1 MKTLRIAS
9 FLPATEVRTYLS
21 DRSYGGGYSGGRR
34 SGGGG
39 GYGDRNRP
47 RRFRHSPVKV
57 GEQYDVTIEAI
68 SNRGD
73 SGVAK
78 IEGFVIF
85 VPGTKVDEKIKVKI
99 TKVGNGYATGEL
111 AQQTSD
117 QTSSENSEQ
126 AQEGSEQAQE
136 GIDEG
141 EETEEETEEKT

>member
-1 MKTLRIAS
+1 MTKLRIAS
-9 FLPATEVRTYLS
+9 FIPATEVRTYLS

-34 SGGGG
+34 SSSGG

-117 QTSSENSEQ
+117 QTGSENTEQ
-126 AQEGSEQAQE
+126 LQEDTKITE
-136 GIDEG
+136 EG
-141 EETEEETEEKT
+141 EESEEIEEEKS

>member
-34 SGGGG
+34 SSG

-99 TKVGNGYATGEL
+99 TKVGNGYATAEL

-117 QTSSENSEQ
+117 QTASENPEQ
-126 AQEGSEQAQE
+126 AQE
-136 GIDEG
+136 DTNEG
-141 EETEEETEEKT
+141 EKIEEEEEEEEKT

>member
-1 MKTLRIAS
+1 MTKLRIAS
-9 FLPATEVRTYLS
+9 FIPATEVRTYLS

-34 SGGGG
+34 NSSGG

-117 QTSSENSEQ
+117 QTGSENTEQ
-126 AQEGSEQAQE
+126 LQEDTKITE
-136 GIDEG
+136 EG
-141 EETEEETEEKT
+141 EESEEIEEKS

>member
-1 MKTLRIAS
+1 MTKLRIAS
-9 FLPATEVRTYLS
+9 FIPATEVRIYLS
-21 DRSYGGGYSGGRR
+21 DRSYGGGYSGGR
-34 SGGGG
+34 SSSG

-85 VPGTKVDEKIKVKI
+85 VPGTKVDDKIKVKI

-111 AQQTSD
+111 AQQA
-117 QTSSENSEQ
+117 SEQ
-126 AQEGSEQAQE
+126 TGSEDTEQQQDDTE
-136 GIDEG
+136 NTENTENTDG
-141 EETEEETEEKT
+141 EEIEETEEKT

>member
-9 FLPATEVRTYLS
+9 FIPATEVRTYLS
-21 DRSYGGGYSGGRR
+21 DRSYGGGYSGGGRR
-34 SGGGG
+34 SGG

-99 TKVGNGYATGEL
+99 TKVGNGYATAEL

-117 QTSSENSEQ
+117 QTASENSEQ
-126 AQEGSEQAQE
+126 LQEATE
-136 GIDEG
+136 EG
-141 EETEEETEEKT
+141 EEEREEEKA

>member
-85 VPGTKVDEKIKVKI
+85 VPGTKVDEKLKVKI
-99 TKVGNGYATGEL
+99 TKVGNGYATAEL

-126 AQEGSEQAQE
+126 AQEG
-136 GIDEG
+136 IDEG
-141 EETEEETEEKT
+141 EETEEETEEKA

>member
-9 FLPATEVRTYLS
+9 FLPATEVRMYLS
-21 DRSYGGGYSGGRR
+21 DRSYSGGYSGGRR
-34 SGGGG
+34 SGG

-99 TKVGNGYATGEL
+99 TKVGNGYATAEL
-111 AQQTSD
+111 AQQAND
-117 QTSSENSEQ
+117 QTASENPEQ
-126 AQEGSEQAQE
+126 TQE
-136 GIDEG
+136 DTNEG
-141 EETEEETEEKT
+141 EEIKGEEEVEEKT

>member
-9 FLPATEVRTYLS
+9 FIPATEVRTYLS

-34 SGGGG
+34 SSGGG

-99 TKVGNGYATGEL
+99 TKVGNGYATAEL

-126 AQEGSEQAQE
+126 AQEG
-136 GIDEG
+136 IDEG
-141 EETEEETEEKT
+141 EETEEETEEKA

>member
-1 MKTLRIAS
+1 MTKLRIAS
-9 FLPATEVRTYLS
+9 FIPATEVRTYLS

-34 SGGGG
+34 SSSGG

-117 QTSSENSEQ
+117 QTGSENTEQ
-126 AQEGSEQAQE
+126 LQEDTKITE
-136 GIDEG
+136 EG
-141 EETEEETEEKT
+141 EESEELEEKS

>member
-9 FLPATEVRTYLS
+9 FIPATEVRTYLS

-34 SGGGG
+34 SGG

-99 TKVGNGYATGEL
+99 TKVGNGYATAEL

-117 QTSSENSEQ
+117 QTAPENSEQ
-126 AQEGSEQAQE
+126 IQEDTE
-136 GIDEG
+136 EG
-141 EETEEETEEKT
+141 EEIEEGEEGEEEKT

>member
-1 MKTLRIAS
+1 MTKLRIAS
-9 FLPATEVRTYLS
+9 FIPATEVRTYLS
-21 DRSYGGGYSGGRR
+21 DRSY
-34 SGGGG
+34 GG

-85 VPGTKVDEKIKVKI
+85 VPGTKVDDKIKVKI

-111 AQQTSD
+111 AQQA
-117 QTSSENSEQ
+117 SEQ
-126 AQEGSEQAQE
+126 TGSEDTEQQQDDTE
-136 GIDEG
+136 NTENTDG
-141 EETEEETEEKT
+141 EEIEETEEKT

>member
-9 FLPATEVRTYLS
+9 FIPATEVRTYLS
-21 DRSYGGGYSGGRR
+21 DRSYGGGYSGGGYSGGGRR
-34 SGGGG
+34 SGG

-99 TKVGNGYATGEL
+99 TKVGNGYATAEL

-117 QTSSENSEQ
+117 QTASENSEQ
-126 AQEGSEQAQE
+126 QQEATE
-136 GIDEG
+136 EG
-141 EETEEETEEKT
+141 EEEGEEEKS

>member
-1 MKTLRIAS
+1 MTKLRIAS
-9 FLPATEVRTYLS
+9 FIPATEVRIYLS

-34 SGGGG
+34 SSSGG

-117 QTSSENSEQ
+117 QTGSENTEQ
-126 AQEGSEQAQE
+126 LQEDTKITE
-136 GIDEG
+136 EG
-141 EETEEETEEKT
+141 EESEELEEKS

>member
-1 MKTLRIAS
+1 LKIAS
-9 FLPATEVRTYLS
+9 FIPATEMRREYSS
-21 DRSYGGGYSGGRR
+21 DRSYGGGYGGGRR
-34 SGGGG
+34 NT

-85 VPGTKVDEKIKVKI
+85 VPGTKVDDKVKVKI
-99 TKVGNGYATGEL
+99 NKVGNGYATAELAEQMNEQVNTLSSESTEDKTTGEL
-111 AQQTSD
+111 
-117 QTSSENSEQ
+117 
-126 AQEGSEQAQE
+126 
-136 GIDEG
+136 EG
-141 EETEEETEEKT
+141 EEKGEQA

>member
-34 SGGGG
+34 SSG

-99 TKVGNGYATGEL
+99 TKVGNGYATAEL

-117 QTSSENSEQ
+117 QTSSEN
-126 AQEGSEQAQE
+126 SEQAQE

>member
-34 SGGGG
+34 SGG

-99 TKVGNGYATGEL
+99 TKVGNGYATAEL
-111 AQQTSD
+111 AQQTGD
-117 QTSSENSEQ
+117 QTASESSEQ
-126 AQEGSEQAQE
+126 LQEHTE
-136 GIDEG
+136 EG
-141 EETEEETEEKT
+141 EEIEEEEEEEEAEQKT

>member
-1 MKTLRIAS
+1 MKIAS
-9 FLPATEVRTYLS
+9 FIPASEMIRVYSS
-21 DRSYGGGYSGGRR
+21 DRSYGGGYGGGRR
-34 SGGGG
+34 NI

-85 VPGTKVDEKIKVKI
+85 VPGTKVNDKVKVKI
-99 TKVGNGYATGEL
+99 NKVGNGYATAEL
-111 AQQTSD
+111 AEQTNE
-117 QTSSENSEQ
+117 QVNTSSIESNEENKLSE
-126 AQEGSEQAQE
+126 
-136 GIDEG
+136 EG
-141 EETEEETEEKT
+141 EGEKREEQI

>member
-34 SGGGG
+34 SSG

-99 TKVGNGYATGEL
+99 TKVGNGYATAEL
-111 AQQTSD
+111 AQQTGD
-117 QTSSENSEQ
+117 QTDQTASENSEQ
-126 AQEGSEQAQE
+126 AQED
-136 GIDEG
+136 IDEG
-141 EETEEETEEKT
+141 EGIEEQTEEKT

>member
-9 FLPATEVRTYLS
+9 FLPATEFRTYLS

-34 SGGGG
+34 SGG

-99 TKVGNGYATGEL
+99 TKVGNGYATAEL

-117 QTSSENSEQ
+117 QTAPENSEQ
-126 AQEGSEQAQE
+126 LQEDTE
-136 GIDEG
+136 EG
-141 EETEEETEEKT
+141 EEIEEGEEGEEEKT

>member
-1 MKTLRIAS
+1 MTKLRIAS
-9 FLPATEVRTYLS
+9 FIPATEVRTYLS

-34 SGGGG
+34 NSSGG

-111 AQQTSD
+111 AQQSSD
-117 QTSSENSEQ
+117 QTGSENTEQ
-126 AQEGSEQAQE
+126 PQEDTKITE
-136 GIDEG
+136 EG
-141 EETEEETEEKT
+141 EESEELEEKS

>member
-1 MKTLRIAS
+1 MTKLRIAS
-9 FLPATEVRTYLS
+9 FIPATEVRIYLS

-34 SGGGG
+34 NSSGG

-117 QTSSENSEQ
+117 QTGSENTEQ
-126 AQEGSEQAQE
+126 LQEETKITE
-136 GIDEG
+136 EG
-141 EETEEETEEKT
+141 EESEEIEEKS

>member
-1 MKTLRIAS
+1 MTKLRIAS
-9 FLPATEVRTYLS
+9 FIPATEVRIYLS

-34 SGGGG
+34 NSSGG

-117 QTSSENSEQ
+117 QTGSENTEQ
-126 AQEGSEQAQE
+126 LQEDTKITE
-136 GIDEG
+136 EG
-141 EETEEETEEKT
+141 EESEEIEEKS

>member
-1 MKTLRIAS
+1 MTKLRIAS
-9 FLPATEVRTYLS
+9 FIPATEVRIYLS

-34 SGGGG
+34 SSSGG

-117 QTSSENSEQ
+117 QTGSENTEQ
-126 AQEGSEQAQE
+126 LQEDTKITE
-136 GIDEG
+136 EG
-141 EETEEETEEKT
+141 EESEEIEEKS

>member
-1 MKTLRIAS
+1 MTKLRIAS
-9 FLPATEVRTYLS
+9 FIPATEVRTYLS

-34 SGGGG
+34 SSSG

-85 VPGTKVDEKIKVKI
+85 VPGTKVDDKIKVKI

-111 AQQTSD
+111 AQQA
-117 QTSSENSEQ
+117 SEQ
-126 AQEGSEQAQE
+126 TGSEDTEQQQDDTE
-136 GIDEG
+136 NTENTDGEEI
-141 EETEEETEEKT
+141 EETEDAKV

>member
-34 SGGGG
+34 SSG

-99 TKVGNGYATGEL
+99 TKVGNGYATAEL

-117 QTSSENSEQ
+117 QSASENPEQ
-126 AQEGSEQAQE
+126 AQE
-136 GIDEG
+136 DTNEG
-141 EETEEETEEKT
+141 EKIEEEEEEEEEEKT

>member
-34 SGGGG
+34 SSGG
-39 GYGDRNRP
+39 GYGDRNRQ

-85 VPGTKVDEKIKVKI
+85 VPGTKVNEKVKIKI
-99 TKVGNGYATGEL
+99 TKVGNGYATAEL
-111 AQQTSD
+111 AGQTNE
-117 QTSSENSEQ
+117 QTPPENTASNQEDI
-126 AQEGSEQAQE
+126 QEG
-136 GIDEG
+136 
-141 EETEEETEEKT
+141 

>member
-1 MKTLRIAS
+1 LKIAS
-9 FLPATEVRTYLS
+9 FIPATELRMYSS
-21 DRSYGGGYSGGRR
+21 DRSYGGGYGGGRR
-34 SGGGG
+34 NM

-85 VPGTKVDEKIKVKI
+85 VPGTKVDEKVKVKI
-99 TKVGNGYATGEL
+99 TKVGNGYATAEL
-111 AQQTSD
+111 AQQTNEQIPTESPASN
-117 QTSSENSEQ
+117 QENT
-126 AQEGSEQAQE
+126 QEG
-136 GIDEG
+136 EG
-141 EETEEETEEKT
+141 EEQT

>member
-1 MKTLRIAS
+1 MTKLRIAS
-9 FLPATEVRTYLS
+9 FIPATEVRTYLS

-34 SGGGG
+34 NSSGG

-111 AQQTSD
+111 AQQSSD
-117 QTSSENSEQ
+117 QTGSENTEQ
-126 AQEGSEQAQE
+126 PQEDTKITE
-136 GIDEG
+136 EG
-141 EETEEETEEKT
+141 EESEESEEKS

>member
-9 FLPATEVRTYLS
+9 FIPATEVRTYLS
-21 DRSYGGGYSGGRR
+21 DRSYGGGYSGGGRR
-34 SGGGG
+34 SGG

-99 TKVGNGYATGEL
+99 TKVGNGYATAEL

-117 QTSSENSEQ
+117 QTASENSEQ
-126 AQEGSEQAQE
+126 LQEATE
-136 GIDEG
+136 EG
-141 EETEEETEEKT
+141 EEEGEEVKS

>member
-1 MKTLRIAS
+1 MTKLRIAS
-9 FLPATEVRTYLS
+9 FIPATKVRTYLS

-34 SGGGG
+34 SSSGG

-99 TKVGNGYATGEL
+99 TKVGNGYATAEL
-111 AQQTSD
+111 AQQTQQAND
-117 QTSSENSEQ
+117 QTASENPEQ
-126 AQEGSEQAQE
+126 TQE
-136 GIDEG
+136 DTNEG
-141 EETEEETEEKT
+141 EEIEGEEIEGEEKT